1 VQLPPWAA
9 VSRSF
14 RVDPHVADL
23 ATGRQISFSISMT
36 TANERL
42 ADHFI
47 NAAPIAAVS
56 PMMRV
61 NHQSSE
67 TDFYVARRT
76 LSC

>member
-1 VQLPPWAA
+1 
-9 VSRSF
+9 
-14 RVDPHVADL
+14 
-23 ATGRQISFSISMT
+23 MT

-67 TDFYVARRT
+67 IDFYVARRT